1 METSSLAEAVGFAAA
16 AAGFSSSMK
25 VTNEPCEITMG
36 ECGFSEGSGSLSLVV
51 SLLPPPPLLL
61 LLLLYELGRL
71 MVLRGLTLIFLDLD
85 RAAAAAPN
93 DAGVSGTSRTG
104 FGLVAGV
111 LSDTGEAPLDSDSAL
126 AFEARFWYA
135 RVAQN
140 FLA

>member
-1 METSSLAEAVGFAAA
+1 
-16 AAGFSSSMK
+16 
-25 VTNEPCEITMG
+25 MG

-93 DAGVSGTSRTG
+93 DAGVSGTNRTG